1 MKTTKYLVTTTITA
15 MYIIKDKADL
25 ERREHSEYHF
35 VVEVRFGFL
44 LFKKLDMQF
53 NIDK

>member
-1 MKTTKYLVTTTITA
+1 MNITKYLVTTTITA
-15 MYIIKDKADL
+15 MHIIKDKAD
-25 ERREHSEYHF
+25 SEWRKHNDYHF

-44 LFKKLDMQF
+44 LFKKLDMQC

>member
-1 MKTTKYLVTTTITA
+1 MNTTKYLVTTTITEKH
-15 MYIIKDKADL
+15 IVKDKAGL
-25 ERREHSEYHF
+25 EWREHNDYLF

-53 NIDK
+53 NIDR